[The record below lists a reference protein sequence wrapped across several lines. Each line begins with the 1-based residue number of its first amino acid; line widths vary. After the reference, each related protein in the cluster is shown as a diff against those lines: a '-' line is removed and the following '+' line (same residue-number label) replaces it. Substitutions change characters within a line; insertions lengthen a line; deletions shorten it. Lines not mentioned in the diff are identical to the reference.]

1 MRMATM
7 AAMIAPKGTVDS
19 WNGGNVEYSPVPVGE
34 GFSCMNGTY
43 QFIII
48 LGVQLSKVSWD

>member
-19 WNGGNVEYSPVPVGE
+19 WNGGNVEYSPVPEGE
-34 GFSCMNGTY
+34 EFIYMNGTY
-43 QFIII
+43 SS
-48 LGVQLSKVSWD
+48 LSEISGSLNCL